1 MKIKEIEF
9 GISITCV
16 LWKRRNSL
24 IRWGIIGGKEEIIK
38 RMALS
43 IVDDLGKLASKN
55 SFKLIE
61 LQTMPPFD
69 AEILWE
75 IKDDLKRIISPF
87 DVTYHLPGGEINI
100 AAINPRVR
108 EASINEIKSLIDLA
122 AELEIKKILMHPG
135 SYTAMPEAYR
145 RMERMI
151 KQLAQ
156 KSIYEIFDYAKDRG
170 ISLSL
175 ENLEEIFFCSPEEF
189 KPFVKRG
196 IGLVLD
202 TAHAMKSDVDPLAFV
217 KKFERRISEVHL
229 VDGKKGDVI
238 HRYPFGS
245 GEVNCLK
252 VLDKLIEIN
261 YPGKVIFE
269 EISEENLTKS
279 LGYLKDNGYL

>member
-1 MKIKEIEF
+1 MWG
-9 GISITCV
+9 GI
-16 LWKRRNSL
+16 
-24 IRWGIIGGKEEIIK
+24 EEIIK

-43 IVDDLGKLASKN
+43 IVNDLGKLASKN

-61 LQTMPPFD
+61 LHTIPPFD
-69 AEILWE
+69 AEILWK
-75 IKDDLKRIISPF
+75 IKEELKRIISPF
-87 DVTYHLPGGEINI
+87 DVSYHLPWGEINI

-122 AELEIKKILMHPG
+122 AELEIKEILMHPG
-135 SYTAMPEAYR
+135 SYTAMPEVYR

-151 KQLAQ
+151 KQSAQ
-156 KSIYEIFDYAKDRG
+156 NSIYEIFDYTKERG

-175 ENLEEIFFCSPEEF
+175 ENLEELFFWSPEEF
-189 KPFVKRG
+189 EPFVKRG

-217 KKFERRISEVHL
+217 KKFEYRISEVHL
-229 VDGKKGDVI
+229 VDGKKRDTI
-238 HRYPFGS
+238 HRYPLGS
-245 GEVNCLK
+245 GEVNCLE

-261 YPGKVIFE
+261 YPGKVILE

-279 LGYLKDNGYL
+279 LGYLKNKGYL